1 MLVSTPLPKGNYT
14 TSISLILICRVL
26 GIYNFEYDWG
36 IWEICKKSFHLS
48 NFWCT
53 GFERYISKIK
63 HLLFIILSILASF
76 LVVQMWLYTSVTL
89 LFLTIV
95 RIPLDLAKQTF
106 QSTHWTL
113 LDFFKTIQT
122 SLDPFG
128 SNWTSLNLCGPLW
141 TSVDLC
147 GHLWT
152 SVDLYRPL

>member
-89 LFLTIV
+89 LSFNHCKDTFRPRKTNFSKHSLNPFGLLQNNTDLIGPLW
-95 RIPLDLAKQTF
+95 IQLDLF
-106 QSTHWTL
+106 EPL
-113 LDFFKTIQT
+113 
-122 SLDPFG
+122 
-128 SNWTSLNLCGPLW
+128 WTSVNLCGPLW
-141 TSVDLC
+141 SSVDLC
-147 GHLWT
+147 G
-152 SVDLYRPL
+152 PL